1 MGVGPCQTSK
11 GTGRSDDD
19 AMPEI
24 SSGPGSSY
32 SFSGVGCQPEEK
44 NERTREVRV
53 VISGDRIDHV
63 ESSESGGSVKADQL
77 PREKLWSAIES
88 ASSCSGQAVEDIE
101 LSHWIQCTSVPQ
113 ETRMRGSTIGEG
125 GDTTI
130 SSPERSPKQT
140 LQGIGLHDPLHD

>member
-32 SFSGVGCQPEEK
+32 SFSGVRCQPEEK

-113 ETRMRGSTIGEG
+113 ETRIACAVMVNLNCHPGLSTGAEQPSRAKATSRFG
-125 GDTTI
+125 
-130 SSPERSPKQT
+130 RR
-140 LQGIGLHDPLHD
+140 